1 LGGIAATPEI
11 TDIRTKGT
19 APPTNG
25 VGPMR
30 ARATT
35 FDSSC
40 HQFPCLAR
48 ATNGEPNML
57 FFQGTRKLRRVVVP
71 PNGQIV
77 TVRDHAKRGNPK
89 E

>member
-1 LGGIAATPEI
+1 
-11 TDIRTKGT
+11 
-19 APPTNG
+19 
-25 VGPMR
+25 
-30 ARATT
+30 
-35 FDSSC
+35 
-40 HQFPCLAR
+40 
-48 ATNGEPNML
+48 ML